1 MSCAFKG
8 SLICTKIPIDTVLQ
22 KLNVKVRCCSH
33 LQIIDQGA
41 ESLRCAD
48 PVLVKQLQP
57 LDPWTI
63 GHETV
68 KFVGVGGVEL
78 RQSRVSG
85 GRRNVLEDAPHARVG
100 GVLVLVGQEE
110 VVQELGA
117 LWVGRVLEDGAAL
130 APCDEEAV
138 LGDGNVERGGGNH
151 ADAATEGCGI
161 SGVGLADECHWS
173 GGAADPARSLGK

>member
-1 MSCAFKG
+1 MG
-8 SLICTKIPIDTVLQ
+8 
-22 KLNVKVRCCSH
+22 CCSN
-33 LQIIDQGA
+33 LQTINQGA
-41 ESLRCAD
+41 ESLRRAD
-48 PVLVKQLQP
+48 PVLVKELQP

-78 RQSRVSG
+78 RQSRVSS
-85 GRRNVLEDAPHARVG
+85 RRRDALEHAPHARVG

-117 LWVGRVLEDGAAL
+117 LWVGSVLEDGAAL

-138 LGDGNVERGGGNH
+138 LGDGNVERGGGSH
-151 ADAATEGCGI
+151 SDAAAEGCGI
-161 SGVGLADECHWS
+161 GVVGLADERHWS

>member
-1 MSCAFKG
+1 MG
-8 SLICTKIPIDTVLQ
+8 
-22 KLNVKVRCCSH
+22 CCSN
-33 LQIIDQGA
+33 LQTINQGA
-41 ESLRCAD
+41 ESLRRAD
-48 PVLVKQLQP
+48 PVLVKELQP

-78 RQSRVSG
+78 RQSRVSS
-85 GRRNVLEDAPHARVG
+85 RRRDVLEHAPHARVG

-117 LWVGRVLEDGAAL
+117 LWVWSVLEDGAAL
-130 APCDEEAV
+130 APGDEEAV
-138 LGDGNVERGGGNH
+138 LGDGNVERGGGSH
-151 ADAATEGCGI
+151 ADAAAEGCGI
-161 SGVGLADECHWS
+161 GVVGLADERHWS